1 MYLHTGIKFKKKIRQ
16 IYSSSYQQGGENFL
30 KQKKRKQAF
39 VKLSGE
45 SASTDRFS
53 AWQLYIVVVA
63 FTKDIVLQS
72 DNDDE
77 KKGHVIFYEKGFLIA
92 TVEVKVLLKLQLGA
106 ECIKARY

>member
-1 MYLHTGIKFKKKIRQ
+1 MYLHTGIKFKKKSDRSILVHISKR
-16 IYSSSYQQGGENFL
+16 GELF
-30 KQKKRKQAF
+30 KAKKKRKQAF

-77 KKGHVIFYEKGFLIA
+77 KKVMSFSMKRAF
-92 TVEVKVLLKLQLGA
+92 
-106 ECIKARY
+106 